1 MSDHINASQTK
12 AGFVAIIGAPNAGKS
27 TLLNSLLAHKLAVV
41 SPKVQTTRTNI
52 RGVLTQGNVQYVFVD
67 TPGIHDPRRTF
78 DKAMVQ
84 AAWQALTDADV
95 VLFVLDGIKGF
106 DKQAKQ
112 LLANLKKEQNL
123 PPVHLVVNK
132 IDKVAKTNLLPLM
145 AQAAKEGVFK
155 EVVPLSALKI
165 KEKEKQ
171 TILELLA
178 KELPESPYLYDEET
192 LTDMPSRL
200 WAAEATR
207 ERAFLLLGEEL
218 PYSLSVETLSFDT
231 LDNGSLELH
240 QNIYIERDGQKKIV
254 VGKNGQMLKKIGEQA
269 RKGMENM
276 FDTRVHLFVQVK
288 VRPNWASD
296 IHHMRMLGLEQKS
309 GQKATKKGS

>member
-1 MSDHINASQTK
+1 MTTLTK

-52 RGVLTQGNVQYVFVD
+52 RGILTQENTQYIFVD
-67 TPGIHDPRRTF
+67 TPGIHDPRRSF
-78 DKAMVQ
+78 DKAMVD
-84 AAWQALTDADV
+84 AAWQALNDADV
-95 VLFVLDGIKGF
+95 VLFVLDGLKGF
-106 DKQAKQ
+106 DKQVLQ
-112 LLANLKKEQNL
+112 LLENLKKEKNL
-123 PPVHLVVNK
+123 PPIHLVVNK
-132 IDKVAKTNLLPLM
+132 IDKIAKPKLLPLM
-145 AQAAKEGVFK
+145 QKASEDGVFK
-155 EVVPLSALKI
+155 EIIPLSALKI
-165 KEKEKQ
+165 KDKEKQ
-171 TILELLA
+171 LILNTLA
-178 KELPESPYLYDEET
+178 KGLPQSPYLYDEET

-218 PYSLSVETLSFDT
+218 PYAMSVETLSFETRND
-231 LDNGSLELH
+231 GSIEIH

-296 IHHMRMLGLEQKS
+296 IHHMRMLGLGEKTNH
-309 GQKATKKGS
+309 KR